1 MARTRLKLAA
11 ALTVVVLALTGF
23 QTSKG
28 GSGGGG
34 GSGKSRGGD
43 SDGGGCSSPRKSNG
57 DWGDNGGG
65 SGSDDV
71 YGSDSGSGSGSD
83 AYPTEPAPTV
93 TATTGTA
100 RATAE
105 VIDCV
110 KPARKRS
117 RGKPARAADTTGV
130 VRVTPADRTVKGT
143 FEVRVE
149 YKDARGATVD
159 GWTVDVTLGDGGPET
174 VDVFMRKPK
183 AVDRVRSCVVA
194 EVRER

>member
-11 ALTVVVLALTGF
+11 VLTVVVLALTGF
-23 QTSKG
+23 QTGKG

-43 SDGGGCSSPRKSNG
+43 SDGGGCSSSRKSNSDG
-57 DWGDNGGG
+57 GDNGGG

-71 YGSDSGSGSGSD
+71 YGNDSGSGSET
-83 AYPTEPAPTV
+83 YPTEPAPTG

-100 RATAE
+100 RVTAE

-110 KPARKRS
+110 KPARKRTK
-117 RGKPARAADTTGV
+117 GKAARAADTAGV
-130 VRVTPADRTVKGT
+130 VRVTPADWTVKGT

-174 VDVFMRKPK
+174 ADVFMRKPK

-194 EVRER
+194 EIRER

>member
-23 QTSKG
+23 QTGKG
-28 GSGGGG
+28 GSG

-43 SDGGGCSSPRKSNG
+43 SDGGGCSSSRKSNS

-71 YGSDSGSGSGSD
+71 QGNDSGSGSD
-83 AYPTEPAPTV
+83 ANPTEPAPTG

-110 KPARKRS
+110 QPARKRS
-117 RGKPARAADTTGV
+117 KGKPARAADTTGV
-130 VRVTPADRTVKGT
+130 VRVTPADWTVKGT